1 MKSFKLISG
10 LLISIIVV
18 IVTVKVINYIP
29 YLIQKDSM
37 RRYNSIEEVKKNLKI
52 KDLYT
57 PTFFPEGLVWPPS
70 NILAQGEP
78 FLTVILEFN
87 NSKNSSTDLIICQS
101 ASEKFKYNEKI
112 RIKNMID
119 RINYSFKGR
128 NISILTFS
136 CEDGIICTNASWKED
151 KYTITVIARFEPPQL
166 LKIIESMIH

>member
-57 PTFFPEGLVWPPS
+57 PTFFPRGTCV
-70 NILAQGEP
+70 A
-78 FLTVILEFN
+78 
-87 NSKNSSTDLIICQS
+87 
-101 ASEKFKYNEKI
+101 
-112 RIKNMID
+112 
-119 RINYSFKGR
+119 
-128 NISILTFS
+128 TF
-136 CEDGIICTNASWKED
+136 
-151 KYTITVIARFEPPQL
+151 
-166 LKIIESMIH
+166 